1 MNISRLQP
9 PHPKKK
15 KKTKRIN
22 RFQIYIL
29 SSPNAKYWS
38 MQWISQLYSGYM
50 QHDWIHSHTALI
62 GIRNDCLF
70 KAAWPLTGPQNM
82 DRFDWISSTASLN
95 RNDCL
100 FEAAGPLTVTIW
112 RSLFFWHHHG
122 HSLRFLAGLSF
133 ASSPARLGRFSKTYP
148 HALHDTLTQTAL
160 LPVRVT
166 MWCGQWSSSSS
177 SSPPLCAFELAAAL
191 GLESELELELESSIG
206 LALYKRS
213 ARGFIIPGI
222 TSNILTTNRRQRLSG
237 STHRN
242 GEFSMVGL
250 LMSFV
255 LIPTQIVIESIV
267 MFQYQYLSFLV
278 SVSVSILSCHYC
290 HCWWLDTGL
299 LIQAFKDHK

>member
-1 MNISRLQP
+1 MKWINSKLTGDLTARLKRHKREMNISRLQP

-112 RSLFFWHHHG
+112 RSLFF
-122 HSLRFLAGLSF
+122 
-133 ASSPARLGRFSKTYP
+133 
-148 HALHDTLTQTAL
+148 DTITVTAC
-160 LPVRVT
+160 V
-166 MWCGQWSSSSS
+166 
-177 SSPPLCAFELAAAL
+177 F
-191 GLESELELELESSIG
+191 
-206 LALYKRS
+206 
-213 ARGFIIPGI
+213 
-222 TSNILTTNRRQRLSG
+222 
-237 STHRN
+237 
-242 GEFSMVGL
+242 
-250 LMSFV
+250 
-255 LIPTQIVIESIV
+255 
-267 MFQYQYLSFLV
+267 
-278 SVSVSILSCHYC
+278 
-290 HCWWLDTGL
+290 WLDCL
-299 LIQAFKDHK
+299 LHPHQHVSDGSQRHIRMHCMTL